1 MKGDL
6 VMAIDAGGFKKA
18 MSRWASG
25 VTVVTAEHN
34 GARHGITVSAFSSL
48 SLDPPLV
55 LICIGKAAPAHDA
68 IRKGERFVVNVLG
81 ESQEAISN
89 RFAMKHED
97 RFEGVAVRTGQ
108 LGVPIIEGCLAAIEC
123 RLHET
128 LPGGDHTIFVGEVV
142 HADIAE
148 GAPLLYFQGGYRKL
162 S

>member
-18 MSRWASG
+18 MGRWASG

-34 GARHGITVSAFSSL
+34 GVRHGMTVSSFASV

-55 LICIGKAAPAHDA
+55 LVSIGKAAPTHDT
-68 IRKGERFVVNVLG
+68 IRKGERFVVNVLAD
-81 ESQEAISN
+81 SQEELSV
-89 RFAMKHED
+89 RFATKHDD
-97 RFEGVAVRTGQ
+97 RFAGVAVRDGQ
-108 LGVPIIEGCLAAIEC
+108 LGVPILEGSLAAIEC

-142 HADIAE
+142 RADVAD
-148 GAPLLYFQGGYRKL
+148 GSPLLYFQGGHRKMA
-162 S
+162 

>member
-1 MKGDL
+1 
-6 VMAIDAGGFKKA
+6 MAIDAGGFKKA

-34 GARHGITVSAFSSL
+34 GVRHGMTVSSFASV

-55 LICIGKAAPAHDA
+55 LICIGKAAPTHDI

-81 ESQEAISN
+81 DTQEAISI
-89 RFAMKHED
+89 RFATKHDD

-108 LGVPIIEGCLAAIEC
+108 LGVPIIEGCVAAIEC

-128 LPGGDHTIFVGEVV
+128 LPGGDHTIYVGEVV
-142 HADIAE
+142 NADIAE
-148 GAPLLYFQGGYRKL
+148 GSPLIYFQGGHRRMA
-162 S
+162 

>member
-34 GARHGITVSAFSSL
+34 GVRHGMTVSSFASV

-55 LICIGKAAPAHDA
+55 LICIGKAAPTHDI

-81 ESQEAISN
+81 DTQEAISI
-89 RFAMKHED
+89 RFATKHDD

-108 LGVPIIEGCLAAIEC
+108 LGVPIIEGCVAAIEC

-128 LPGGDHTIFVGEVV
+128 LPGGDHTIYVGEVV
-142 HADIAE
+142 NADIAE
-148 GAPLLYFQGGYRKL
+148 GSPLIYFQGGHRRMA
-162 S
+162 